1 MAAAQGQNLFMQT
14 ANDIRAAFLDYFGRN
29 GHEIVPSSPLVPRN
43 DPTLL
48 FTNAGM
54 VQFKNVF
61 TGLEKRPYQ
70 RAVTS
75 QKCVRAGGKHN
86 DLENVG
92 YTARHHTF
100 FEMLGNFSFGDYFK
114 ERAIEL
120 AWNLITREFG
130 LARERLLVTVYAEDD
145 DAARLWAKVAGLPD
159 EKIIRIA
166 TSDNFWAM
174 GDVGPCGPCS
184 EIFYD
189 HGEAIPGGPP
199 GSADAEGDRFIEIWN
214 LVFMQY
220 EQLGTGERVPLPR
233 ASVDTGMGL
242 ERIAAVLQG
251 KHDNYDIDLFRA
263 LILASAEASGVAA
276 DGEHA
281 VSHRVIADHL
291 RASAFLIADGVLPS
305 KEGRGYVLRRI
316 MRRAMRHAHILGC
329 REPLIWRLVPALVQ
343 QMGAA
348 FPELLRA
355 QPLIA
360 ETLRLEETNF
370 KQTLDRGLR
379 LLEEETA
386 RLGPADPLP
395 GEIAFRLYD
404 TFGFPLD
411 LTEDVLRGQG
421 RRVAIEGFEKAMAR
435 QREEARKSWV
445 GSGEAATEAVWLGL
459 REEVGATEFL
469 GYETET
475 AEGVVLAI
483 MRGNER
489 VTEAA
494 LGDDVAVIVNQT
506 PFYGESGG
514 QAGDTG
520 VIFSASGTELAVRDT
535 IKKAGDTHVHLASVT
550 RGGLK
555 VGDAVELRVDGL
567 RRRQLRANHSV
578 THLLHEAL
586 RRRLGKH
593 VTQKGSLVA
602 PDRLRFDFSHPR
614 ALSDEDILAIEAEV
628 NERVR
633 LNSAVRTRLLTP
645 DRAVAEGALALFGEK
660 YGDEVRVVAM
670 GGASGDDKPFSVEF
684 CGGTHVRRTGDIGL
698 FKIVGETAIASGV
711 RRIEA
716 LTGAAAEAFVAD
728 EEGFLHEAAA
738 VLRTSP
744 AELPTRL
751 ANIVEERRRLEREL
765 ADARRA
771 LANAGPR
778 RQSADKRVGDIA
790 FDARIVD
797 GVPGR
802 ELKSLADDLKRQIG
816 SGVVAIVS
824 RADGKAAIVVGVT
837 PDLTGSF
844 DAVELV
850 RRGAEALGGKGGG
863 GRADMAQAGGPEPAR
878 AEEALAAVER
888 ALTAKVEAAA

>member
-716 LTGAAAEAFVAD
+716 LTGAAAEAFVAE